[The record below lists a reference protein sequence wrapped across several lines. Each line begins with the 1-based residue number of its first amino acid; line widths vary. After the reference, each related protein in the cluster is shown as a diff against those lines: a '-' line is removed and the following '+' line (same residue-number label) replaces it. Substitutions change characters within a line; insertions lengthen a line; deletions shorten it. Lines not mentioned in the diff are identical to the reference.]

1 MAIGGPG
8 RVGALAAVAL
18 LILSGCARPTTGTP
32 APDRAAAD
40 SITVEAGIKAFQDHF
55 ANLGDEHAKVFNF
68 LNYGDTKYTTEHESY
83 KLGDPPMTVLMRR
96 RDEDA
101 DSSAILHP
109 PDDPMDYVRL
119 DSKHAHLAPTPWV
132 AVPTLYEGGFQTC
145 FLLTAWLACHLDNAI
160 TQTTLDAPD
169 RQPARAQRTD
179 DGVEVTTGALL
190 GLMIDEGF
198 ITIPEDQRSGVT
210 ASMRDEVV
218 PVVIR
223 LTPDLEFTG
232 FEIRG
237 KVTDGDAEPLELQVG
252 YEVVGGSSEGDFP
265 AKPDAGELTTITD
278 ETAADKFWTN
288 FNTRDPA

>member
-8 RVGALAAVAL
+8 GVGALAAVVL
-18 LILSGCARPTTGTP
+18 LTVSGCTQPTAGTP

-40 SITVEAGIKAFQDHF
+40 SITVEAGIEAFQDHF

-68 LNYGDTKYTTEHESY
+68 LNHGATKYTTEHESY

-119 DSKHAHLAPTPWV
+119 DSRHAHLAPTPWV
-132 AVPTLYEGGFQTC
+132 AVPTLYQGGFETC

-160 TQTTLDAPD
+160 TQTRLDAPD
-169 RQPARAQRTD
+169 RQPARARRTD
-179 DGVEVTTGALL
+179 DGVQVTTGALL

-198 ITIPEDQRSGVT
+198 ITIPEDERAGIT
-210 ASMRDEVV
+210 AAMRDEVV

-223 LTPDLEFTG
+223 LTADLEFTG

-252 YEVVGGSSEGDFP
+252 YEVLGESGERDFP
-265 AKPDAGELTTITD
+265 AKPAASDVTTITD
-278 ETAADKFWTN
+278 EAAADKFWED
-288 FNTRDPA
+288 FNARIPA